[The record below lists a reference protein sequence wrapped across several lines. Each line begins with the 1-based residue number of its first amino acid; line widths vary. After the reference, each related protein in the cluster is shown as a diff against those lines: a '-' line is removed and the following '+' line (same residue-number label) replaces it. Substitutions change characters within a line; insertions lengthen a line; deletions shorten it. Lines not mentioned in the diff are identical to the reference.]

1 MISSGA
7 EFRVID
13 SITMMALAKF
23 LGHMVKIVV
32 RNRIVQSIRLAG
44 AAPVDEEVLAQPL
57 PEGSPPRPANDAKE
71 EAAASADPAPKAVGS
86 SPPSEEVPFPQ
97 PPTKRRKCTNK

>member
-1 MISSGA
+1 MLVHLSYEIPYYFFRRIMISSGA
-7 EFRVID
+7 EFRVIE

-32 RNRIVQSIRLAG
+32 KNRIVQSIRLAG

-57 PEGSPPRPANDAKE
+57 PEGSPP
-71 EAAASADPAPKAVGS
+71 
-86 SPPSEEVPFPQ
+86 PPS
-97 PPTKRRKCTNK
+97 